1 MEDNKKDDSFE
12 KEKIGEQFDSP
23 TKYKILVVEDERT
36 SLVILEKLIHAYD
49 KNIEVI
55 AVDSASKGLYYY
67 FTNRF
72 DLVFLDIMM
81 AHIDGDD
88 FIKIVDENMKAGL
101 INYNPNIIVQTSI
114 TSDFKLAIL
123 AQKKCVLN
131 VIKKPITSKHIHDSL
146 SQYLC

>member
-1 MEDNKKDDSFE
+1 MEDNKKDYSLE
-12 KEKIGEQFDSP
+12 KKKRGKQSDSP
-23 TKYKILVVEDERT
+23 PKHRILVVEDEPT
-36 SLVILEKLIHAYD
+36 TLVILEKLIHAFD

-72 DLVFLDIMM
+72 DLVFLDILM
-81 AHIDGDD
+81 AHIDGND

-101 INYNPNIIVQTSI
+101 IKNNPNIIVQTSI
-114 TSDFKLAIL
+114 TSDFKLSIL
-123 AQKKCVLN
+123 AKKKCVLN
-131 VIKKPITSKHIHDSL
+131 VFKKPITTKHIHDCL